1 MWTSW
6 VQCGVDSKLHSN
18 WAPAFVLSC
27 FWKWHPICHQWL
39 NEFPC
44 NGIRLR
50 IIFYLC
56 SLWRP
61 NGWEFIILPLSP
73 RIRSHISCCGVG
85 VIWHPQWDD
94 LTRIPESLWDL
105 ISIPGQDCHISA
117 FFSLSFFSPSTPLGA
132 SLFVHLFIR
141 RFFCVFIMCL
151 FFLYSH
157 IALPKR
163 QRYKYQ
169 CLSALSR
176 SKLITE
182 AMLIKL
188 HTFLAFLS
196 LLLKHVGGSYKKIG
210 YYDSSQGN
218 LSWFGNDVWIG
229 KMDFTAPIAQLP
241 VSVFVSCVMPWVSR
255 VTCLCFDFRPP
266 LRGLI

>member
-1 MWTSW
+1 MRISNPAPFPSHSLSYFLLWCRGNLTSTMRRP
-6 VQCGVDSKLHSN
+6 DSN
-18 WAPAFVLSC
+18 PWITVGP
-27 FWKWHPICHQWL
+27 HQYSWS
-39 NEFPC
+39 
-44 NGIRLR
+44 RLPHKR
-50 IIFYLC
+50 LFSPL
-56 SLWRP
+56 
-61 NGWEFIILPLSP
+61 FLSP
-73 RIRSHISCCGVG
+73 SS
-85 VIWHPQWDD
+85 
-94 LTRIPESLWDL
+94 
-105 ISIPGQDCHISA
+105 
-117 FFSLSFFSPSTPLGA
+117 PLGA

-157 IALPKR
+157 IAPPKR

-182 AMLIKL
+182 ATLIKL

-229 KMDFTAPIAQLP
+229 KMDFAAPIAQLP
-241 VSVFVSCVMPWVSR
+241 VSVFVSCVMAWVSR